1 MLNLASK
8 MSNLGVLLRVGNWAG
23 YLRQS
28 ITPCIGAKQ
37 LHFRVGCS
45 APLLGG
51 LIPLQPNKR

>member
-1 MLNLASK
+1 